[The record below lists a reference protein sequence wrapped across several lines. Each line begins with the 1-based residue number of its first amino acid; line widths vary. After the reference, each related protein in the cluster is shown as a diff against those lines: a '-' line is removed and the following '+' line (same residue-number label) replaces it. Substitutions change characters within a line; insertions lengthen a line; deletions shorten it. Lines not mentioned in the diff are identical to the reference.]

1 MRPLYTHSCRGDIV
15 ECGIIMEDLLPSVI
29 VQYIVVGTYE
39 VAMVWE
45 YQGSVQIFRSRV
57 VF

>member
-1 MRPLYTHSCRGDIV
+1 M

-29 VQYIVVGTYE
+29 VQYIVVGTFE
-39 VAMVWE
+39 VTMVWE
-45 YQGSVQIFRSRV
+45 YQCSVQIFRRRV